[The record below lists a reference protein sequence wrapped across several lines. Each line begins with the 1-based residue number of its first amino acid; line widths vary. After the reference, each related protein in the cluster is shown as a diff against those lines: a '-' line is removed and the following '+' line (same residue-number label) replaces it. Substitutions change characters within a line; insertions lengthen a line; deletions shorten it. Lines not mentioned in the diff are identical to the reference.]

1 MNRTQ
6 LITLLLVLLT
16 GIGVASAKP
25 KVAVLGL
32 EQVDKA
38 GSKATQ
44 DAARAV
50 TEGLR
55 QASRAG
61 GPFDASDTQRELS
74 DEKMLAGCGPDS
86 REAEERECVKKI
98 ATTLAV
104 GAVVYG
110 KVALVDGKKNLE
122 VRVWLLNLDR
132 SAPKNAT
139 VTTPASSSAAELQG
153 VGKKLYSEL
162 TGAPPPAA
170 TGGFSFKTKA
180 PAGIVYI
187 NGEPRGQIANGEYKS
202 PPLADGEY
210 KIRVEADGYK
220 KLEDT
225 VRVKN
230 GQFSSIE
237 VKLEEKETVKP
248 PPDDEDKASR
258 PVLDGDKPSVDL
270 RREGTVS
277 NRGSR
282 TGWKVAAVTGVV
294 MAAAGGSWFYLSYRN
309 AKQAKDDIPTGYSVA
324 SIKDF
329 AFEPDC
335 SEGQAKVMGPSM
347 TGDDYNQ
354 AVDAFKKGCKGAR
367 DEFRAGILA
376 GTGVVIGL
384 VGTYMGFIRSDSGS
398 EREVAS
404 KRTRKPR
411 FAVTPV
417 ISPDGGGATFRL
429 DF

>member
-98 ATTLAV
+98 AATLAV

-139 VTTPASSSAAELQG
+139 VTAPASSSAAELQG

-230 GQFSSIE
+230 GQVSSIE
-237 VKLEEKETVKP
+237 VKLEEKEAVKP

-270 RREGTVS
+270 SREGTVS
-277 NRGSR
+277 KRGSR
-282 TGWKVAAVTGVV
+282 TGWKVAAVTGFVI
-294 MAAAGGSWFYLSYRN
+294 AAGAGGYAAYKNSTIEEGKIPQGAKKFGAFDFGAFN
-309 AKQAKDDIPTGYSVA
+309 AECTRAASKVPDTNVPGQDAWIDACQANKQTA
-324 SIKDF
+324 F
-329 AFEPDC
+329 A
-335 SEGQAKVMGPSM
+335 
-347 TGDDYNQ
+347 
-354 AVDAFKKGCKGAR
+354 
-367 DEFRAGILA
+367 LA
-376 GTGVVIGL
+376 GVGVGVVVGL
-384 VGTYMGFIRSDSGS
+384 VGTYMGFIRSDSGP
-398 EREVAS
+398 ERATAA
-404 KRTRKPR
+404 KRARKPR
-411 FAVTPV
+411 FAVTPMV
-417 ISPDGGGATFRL
+417 SPDGGGATFRL

>member
-1 MNRTQ
+1 MNRSQ
-6 LITLLLVLLT
+6 LITLLLVLFT
-16 GIGVASAKP
+16 GMGVASAKP

-44 DAARAV
+44 EAARAV

-98 ATTLAV
+98 ASTLSV

-110 KVALVDGKKNLE
+110 KITLADKKNLE

-139 VTTPASSSAAELQG
+139 VTAPTSSSVAELQG
-153 VGKKLYSEL
+153 VGRKLYSEL
-162 TGAPPPAA
+162 TGAPAPAA
-170 TGGFSFKTKA
+170 SGGFTFKTKA
-180 PAGIVYI
+180 SAGIVYI

-225 VRVKN
+225 VKVKN
-230 GQFSSIE
+230 GQVSSID
-237 VKLEEKETVKP
+237 VKLEEKEEIKP
-248 PPDDEDKASR
+248 PPVEDEDKGSR
-258 PVLDGDKPSVDL
+258 PVRTDKPSIDL
-270 RREGTVS
+270 SREGTES
-277 NRGSR
+277 NRSGR
-282 TGWKVAAVTGVV
+282 TGWKVVAVTDRKSVV
-294 MAAAGGSWFYLSYRN
+294 
-309 AKQAKDDIPTGYSVA
+309 
-324 SIKDF
+324 
-329 AFEPDC
+329 
-335 SEGQAKVMGPSM
+335 
-347 TGDDYNQ
+347 
-354 AVDAFKKGCKGAR
+354 
-367 DEFRAGILA
+367 
-376 GTGVVIGL
+376 
-384 VGTYMGFIRSDSGS
+384 
-398 EREVAS
+398 
-404 KRTRKPR
+404 
-411 FAVTPV
+411 
-417 ISPDGGGATFRL
+417 
-429 DF
+429 

>member
-1 MNRTQ
+1 MNRSQ
-6 LITLLLVLLT
+6 LITLLLVLFT
-16 GIGVASAKP
+16 GMGVASAKP

-44 DAARAV
+44 EAARAV
-50 TEGLR
+50 TDGLR

-61 GPFDASDTQRELS
+61 GPFDSSDTQRELS

-98 ATTLAV
+98 AATLSV

-110 KVALVDGKKNLE
+110 KITLADGKKNLE

-139 VTTPASSSAAELQG
+139 VTAPASSSVAELQG
-153 VGKKLYSEL
+153 VGRKLYSEL

-170 TGGFSFKTKA
+170 SGGFTFKTKA

-210 KIRVEADGYK
+210 KIRVEAEGYK

-225 VRVKN
+225 VKVKN
-230 GQFSSIE
+230 GQISSID

-248 PPDDEDKASR
+248 PPIEDEDKGSR
-258 PVLDGDKPSVDL
+258 PVRDADKPSIDL
-270 RREGTVS
+270 SREGTVS
-277 NRGSR
+277 KRGGR
-282 TGWKVAAVTGVV
+282 TGWKVVAVTGFVV
-294 MAAAGGSWFYLSYRN
+294 AAAAGGYAAYQNSKIDEGAIPMGSTSFGAFDFGAFSAGCSAEGN
-309 AKQAKDDIPTGYSVA
+309 VPTGA
-324 SIKDF
+324 SQEGRDAWVDACKANKQTAF
-329 AFEPDC
+329 A
-335 SEGQAKVMGPSM
+335 M
-347 TGDDYNQ
+347 TG
-354 AVDAFKKGCKGAR
+354 VGV
-367 DEFRAGILA
+367 
-376 GTGVVIGL
+376 GVVVGL
-384 VGTYMGFIRSDSGS
+384 VGTYMGFIRSDSGP
-398 EREVAS
+398 ERSAAT
-404 KRTRKPR
+404 KRARKPR

-417 ISPDGGGATFRL
+417 VSPSGGGATFRL

>member
-6 LITLLLVLLT
+6 LITVLLVLLT

-98 ATTLAV
+98 AATLSV

-110 KVALVDGKKNLE
+110 KIALTDGKKNLE

-139 VTTPASSSAAELQG
+139 VTASASASAAELQG

-187 NGEPRGQIANGEYKS
+187 NGEPRGQISSGEYKS

-210 KIRVEADGYK
+210 KIRVEAEGYK

-230 GQFSSIE
+230 GQVSSID
-237 VKLEEKETVKP
+237 VKLEEKEAVKP

-258 PVLDGDKPSVDL
+258 PVRDGDKPSVDL
-270 RREGTVS
+270 SREGTVS
-277 NRGSR
+277 KRSSR
-282 TGWKVAAVTGVV
+282 TGWKVVAVTGFVV
-294 MAAAGGSWFYLSYRN
+294 AAAAGGYAAYENSKIDEGAIPAG
-309 AKQAKDDIPTGYSVA
+309 AKKFDAF
-324 SIKDF
+324 DF
-329 AFEPDC
+329 GAFSANC
-335 SEGQAKVMGPSM
+335 SANNSRIVETNVDGRAAWVTACESNKKTAFAM
-347 TGDDYNQ
+347 TG
-354 AVDAFKKGCKGAR
+354 VGV
-367 DEFRAGILA
+367 
-376 GTGVVIGL
+376 GVVVGL
-384 VGTYMGFIRSDSGS
+384 VGTYMGFIRSDSGP
-398 EREVAS
+398 ERSAS
-404 KRTRKPR
+404 TRRARKPR

-417 ISPDGGGATFRL
+417 VSPDGGGATFRL

>member
-1 MNRTQ
+1 MNRSQ
-6 LITLLLVLLT
+6 LITLLLVLFT
-16 GIGVASAKP
+16 GMGVASAKP

-44 DAARAV
+44 EAARAV

-98 ATTLAV
+98 AATLSV

-110 KVALVDGKKNLE
+110 KITLADKKNLE

-139 VTTPASSSAAELQG
+139 VTAPASSSVVELQG
-153 VGKKLYSEL
+153 VGRKLYSEL
-162 TGAPPPAA
+162 TGAPAPAA
-170 TGGFSFKTKA
+170 SGGFTFKTKA
-180 PAGIVYI
+180 TSGIVYI

-202 PPLADGEY
+202 PPLADGDY

-225 VRVKN
+225 VKVKN
-230 GQFSSIE
+230 GQISSID
-237 VKLEEKETVKP
+237 VKLEDKEEVKP
-248 PPDDEDKASR
+248 PPIEDEDKGSR
-258 PVLDGDKPSVDL
+258 PVRTDKPSIDL
-270 RREGTVS
+270 SREGTES
-277 NRGSR
+277 KRSGR
-282 TGWKVAAVTGVV
+282 TGWKVVAVTGFVV
-294 MAAAGGSWFYLSYRN
+294 AAAAGGYAAWTAKELSDTPKTGSAVNLGGFEAFTAKCDKYELADDRETCSLTKRN
-309 AKQAKDDIPTGYSVA
+309 S
-324 SIKDF
+324 F
-329 AFEPDC
+329 AFV
-335 SEGQAKVMGPSM
+335 G
-347 TGDDYNQ
+347 
-354 AVDAFKKGCKGAR
+354 
-367 DEFRAGILA
+367 L
-376 GTGVVIGL
+376 GVGVTIGL
-384 VGTYMGFIRSDSGS
+384 VGTYMGFIRSDSGP
-398 EREVAS
+398 ERSAAT
-404 KRTRKPR
+404 KRARKPR

-417 ISPDGGGATFRL
+417 VSPDGGGATFRL

>member
-1 MNRTQ
+1 MNRSQ
-6 LITLLLVLLT
+6 LITLLLVLFT
-16 GIGVASAKP
+16 GMGVASAKP

-44 DAARAV
+44 EAARAV

-98 ATTLAV
+98 ASTLSV

-110 KVALVDGKKNLE
+110 KITLADKKNLE

-139 VTTPASSSAAELQG
+139 VTAPASSSVVELQG
-153 VGKKLYSEL
+153 VGRKLYSEL
-162 TGAPPPAA
+162 TGAPAPAA
-170 TGGFSFKTKA
+170 SGGFTFKTKA
-180 PAGIVYI
+180 TSGIVYI

-202 PPLADGEY
+202 PPLADGDY

-225 VRVKN
+225 VKVKN

-282 TGWKVAAVTGVV
+282 TGWKVAAVTGFVI
-294 MAAAGGSWFYLSYRN
+294 AAGAGGFTYLAWQDAQDAGKLVPEGTDGVGR
-309 AKQAKDDIPTGYSVA
+309 
-324 SIKDF
+324 F
-329 AFEPDC
+329 AFIPKC
-335 SEGQAKVMGPSM
+335 N
-347 TGDDYNQ
+347 TN
-354 AVDAFKKGCKGAR
+354 DAPAAIRMNDVQLSNWKDGCKAATKTTWGW
-367 DEFRAGILA
+367 
-376 GTGVVIGL
+376 TGVGIGVAIGL
-384 VGTYMGFIRSDSGS
+384 VGTYMGFVRSDSGP
-398 EREVAS
+398 EREVAT
-404 KRTRKPR
+404 KRARKPR

-417 ISPDGGGATFRL
+417 VSPDGGGATFRL